1 MSESAFFPSRF
12 DQTKLFALCE
22 FVRGFQLSQELNCQP
37 NFHKTRFASNSDQF
51 FLITSLT
58 NVFLTFKTFI
68 FGLNFAE
75 LIHIFTDIFHFAL
88 AHSLEIDVNV
98 LSRRKISWLKFFKLE
113 DFFLLEQENA
123 GADVSDGGK
132 PNYEVL
138 TIAMDDEDSNGGT
151 ASRILRYGIVGKK
164 TAAQG
169 ILTERGM
176 V

>member
-1 MSESAFFPSRF
+1 M
-12 DQTKLFALCE
+12 
-22 FVRGFQLSQELNCQP
+22 
-37 NFHKTRFASNSDQF
+37 
-51 FLITSLT
+51 
-58 NVFLTFKTFI
+58 
-68 FGLNFAE
+68 
-75 LIHIFTDIFHFAL
+75 
-88 AHSLEIDVNV
+88 
-98 LSRRKISWLKFFKLE
+98 
-113 DFFLLEQENA
+113 
-123 GADVSDGGK
+123 SDGGK